1 MLKHPIR
8 DHWIDFHNHCLNCYH
23 KWFEFWIKE
32 AERNNT
38 LVYFF
43 RFEDVIAN
51 PEKELTEIMKF
62 ILGIESVEGTV
73 MEHRVKEVM
82 GWDPSKHRGYKPRNE
97 GKGTNYE
104 HFEPEMIKRM
114 ADKNEDIFHIFGYAK
129 DDREDNTTPFI
140 DYEGKARPENVERTN
155 YYKKLNERA
164 WQRRLALP
172 HGELPEEKLEQIENA
187 PGSFQLISDMNVF
200 AHSEV
205 VRYLEYE
212 GV

>member
-1 MLKHPIR
+1 
-8 DHWIDFHNHCLNCYH
+8 
-23 KWFEFWIKE
+23 
-32 AERNNT
+32 
-38 LVYFF
+38 
-43 RFEDVIAN
+43 
-51 PEKELTEIMKF
+51 MKF

-97 GKGTNYE
+97 GKGDNYE
-104 HFEPEMIKRM
+104 HFEPEMIQRM

-129 DDREDNTTPFI
+129 DDREDNTTPFV
-140 DYEGKARPENVERTN
+140 DYEGKARPDNVERTN

-164 WQRRLALP
+164 WQRRLAVP

-200 AHSEV
+200 AHSDV